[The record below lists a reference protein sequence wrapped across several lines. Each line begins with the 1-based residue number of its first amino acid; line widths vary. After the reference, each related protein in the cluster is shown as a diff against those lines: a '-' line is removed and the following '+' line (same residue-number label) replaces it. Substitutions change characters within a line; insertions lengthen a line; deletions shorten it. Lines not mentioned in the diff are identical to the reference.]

1 MLKRLGC
8 LISATVV
15 LSACGGGDS
24 EMPASGGS
32 SNASGGNSNASAGN
46 GSGGGIASGGTGSTT
61 PDGLVVSHLGDNTE
75 CTTYYG
81 KAKANTLFP
90 SELGPCP
97 EPIGVVCAKCENRYP
112 IVTFTVDGIRSR
124 DDIYARASVEACVS
138 WADGSRRADE
148 CEIEHD
154 GKFIPIA
161 PGVAGPSGLSLPAVA
176 PGTPTDGIGPWQFS
190 LLGFKV
196 TADGVTLP
204 DCTNYY
210 GNGVTD
216 DMRWRGDT
224 VPCPD
229 ANRVRTAPRPFV
241 IDDVTAEYVIYAE

>member
-1 MLKRLGC
+1 MTSCRLGYVI
-8 LISATVV
+8 LAAVL

-24 EMPASGGS
+24 ETAAGGGS
-32 SNASGGNSNASAGN
+32 SNSSGGSGSTASSGAGN
-46 GSGGGIASGGTGSTT
+46 TT
-61 PDGLVVSHLGDNTE
+61 PDGLVVSHLGDNND
-75 CTTYYG
+75 CVTYYG
-81 KAKANTLFP
+81 KAKANILL

-97 EPIGVVCAKCENRYP
+97 QPTGVVCAKCENQYP
-112 IVTFTVDGIRSR
+112 IVTFTVDGIRWR
-124 DDIYARASVEACVS
+124 DEIYARASVEACVS

-148 CEIEHD
+148 CEIEWD
-154 GKFIPIA
+154 GKFTAIA
-161 PGVAGPSGLSLPAVA
+161 PGVAGPSGLSLPAVV

-196 TADGVTLP
+196 TASGVTLP

-229 ANRVRTAPRPFV
+229 ANRVRTAPKPFV
-241 IDDVTAEYVIYAE
+241 IDDVTAERVYYAE